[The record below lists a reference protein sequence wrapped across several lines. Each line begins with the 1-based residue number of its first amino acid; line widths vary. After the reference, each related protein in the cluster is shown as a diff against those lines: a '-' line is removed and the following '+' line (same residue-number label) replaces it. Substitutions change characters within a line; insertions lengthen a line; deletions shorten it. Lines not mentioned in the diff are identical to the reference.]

1 MDLDLLW
8 IALGI
13 CVVVGLV
20 FFVMANSWRRVLVFH
35 SGTIRQL
42 SQRVQALEE
51 IEDPA
56 FRRKIGDS
64 SPSPLEQVFTF
75 TLRLSDTFWK
85 EALRAA
91 PAEMEYVRAHG
102 SFLGS
107 VKIERWRSHAVVT
120 IHEVLPQSKAA
131 GWQIRSLDV
140 YPAGRDAG
148 WGSLALWELPLA
160 SAAAEPPE
168 APPTLE
174 LRLEGNGLIL
184 RARNGRFLSAHA
196 NGSVSA
202 EDGIVFLRVPL
213 NPEQLASYRR
223 ADDDDPASHGDSPR
237 DDAAWVECYA
247 YADEGQGLE
256 WQLRVRDLLG
266 KSDWERWKT
275 MDVWQARGAAA
286 EN

>member
-20 FFVMANSWRRVLVFH
+20 FFVMANSWRRLLVFH

-42 SQRVQALEE
+42 SKRLQALEDV
-51 IEDPA
+51 EDPG
-56 FRRKIGDS
+56 FRRKIEDS

-131 GWQIRSLDV
+131 GWQNRSLDV
-140 YPAGRDAG
+140 YPPGRDGG

-160 SAAAEPPE
+160 AAATEPPE

-174 LRLEGNGLIL
+174 LRLEGNGLML

-196 NGSVSA
+196 NGSSPA

-213 NPEQLASYRR
+213 NPEQLAAYRR
-223 ADDDDPASHGDSPR
+223 AGDDDPAGAGDARP
-237 DDAAWVECYA
+237 DDTAWVECYGH
-247 YADEGQGLE
+247 ADEGQGLE
-256 WQLRVRDLLG
+256 WQLHVRDLLG
-266 KSDWERWKT
+266 KSGWERWKT
-275 MDVWQARGAAA
+275 MDVWQARGATAGG
-286 EN
+286 